1 MAEILLPYVE
11 SNGDGRALVDE
22 AGETTWAQLQDR
34 TNRVI
39 DVLRRAGL
47 QQGDRVAVHSGNR
60 REVYEIAMA
69 CLHAGFY
76 VLQTNWNYT
85 TDELA
90 FVLDDSDA
98 RILIADDRFA
108 DVARDARERCAG
120 IEMSLVLGD
129 GAGGDGAGSYE
140 EALAA
145 ADPAEPDAQVCGAAM
160 FYTSGTTGKPKGV
173 LSATFTPG
181 SSVHE
186 LIETAQGVRQG
197 LSIPDDGRVLL
208 VGPVY
213 HSGQW
218 SMTVYPLLC
227 GVTVCM
233 IRQPDPEQILDVI
246 ATERI
251 TNLVLNPVDFV
262 RLLKL
267 PEERRAAFSGDSL
280 VQAVH
285 GGAPC
290 APEVKR
296 RMIDWWGPVV
306 TEYYGASEG
315 GLFALSTSE
324 EFVRKPGSVGRVLP
338 FIELQIITDDDRVA
352 APGEAGLI
360 YVRHRSGADFTYHKQ
375 PDKTADA
382 HREPGQFTLGDVGYL
397 DEEGYLYLSDR
408 KSEVINSGSVKI
420 YPAEIEGVLAA
431 HPAVDDVAVIGVPN
445 EELGEEIK
453 AAVKLGPAHE
463 KSAGLADEL
472 IAYVAERLP
481 AYKVPRSVD
490 FLDELPRTDAGKLAK
505 ASLRERYWAA
515 TGRKI

>member
-11 SNGDGRALVDE
+11 SDPDGRALADE
-22 AGETTWAQLQDR
+22 AGETSWAQLQDR
-34 TNRVI
+34 TNRLI

-47 QQGDRVAVHSGNR
+47 EQGDRVAVHSGNR

-69 CLHAGFY
+69 CLHAGFL

-98 RILIADDRFA
+98 KILIADDRHA
-108 DVARDARERCAG
+108 DIASAAQARCDG
-120 IEMSLVLGD
+120 IEMAFVLGA
-129 GAGGDGAGSYE
+129 GAEGGGPSSYE
-140 EALAA
+140 QALAA

-173 LSATFTPG
+173 LSATFTAG
-181 SSVHE
+181 SPVRE

-227 GVTVCM
+227 GVTVSM
-233 IRQPDPEQILDVI
+233 VRQPDPEQILDVI
-246 ATERI
+246 DREGI

-267 PEERRAAFSGDSL
+267 PEERRAGFDGRSL

-290 APEVKR
+290 APDVKR
-296 RMIDWWGPVV
+296 RMIEWWGPVV

-315 GLFALSTSE
+315 GLFALSTSD

-338 FIELQIITDDDRVA
+338 FIELRIVADDNREAD
-352 APGEAGLI
+352 PGEEGLI

-382 HREPGQFTLGDVGYL
+382 HLEPGLFTLGDVGYL

-453 AAVKLGPAHE
+453 AAVKLGPEHQKTA
-463 KSAGLADEL
+463 ALAAEL
-472 IAYVAERLP
+472 ISYVADRLP

>member
-11 SNGDGRALVDE
+11 ADPNGRALADE

-34 TNRVI
+34 TNRLI

-47 QQGDRVAVHSGNR
+47 EQGDRVAVHSGNR
-60 REVYEIAMA
+60 REVYEIAMG
-69 CLHAGFY
+69 CLHAGFL

-90 FVLDDSDA
+90 FVLEDSDA
-98 RILIADDRFA
+98 RILIADDHYVDIATEAAARCP
-108 DVARDARERCAG
+108 DVELT
-120 IEMSLVLGD
+120 LVLGS
-129 GAGGDGAGSYE
+129 GVAGDGGGSYE

-160 FYTSGTTGKPKGV
+160 FYTSGTTGQPKGV

-181 SSVHE
+181 SPVRE
-186 LIETAQGVRQG
+186 LIDTAQGVRQG
-197 LSIPDDGRVLL
+197 LSIPDRGRVML

-233 IRQPDPEQILDVI
+233 IRQPDADQILDVI
-246 ATERI
+246 DREGV

-267 PEERRAAFSGDSL
+267 PEERRARFDGRSL

-290 APEVKR
+290 APDVKR
-296 RMIDWWGPVV
+296 RMIEWWGPVV

-338 FIELQIITDDDRVA
+338 FIELQIITEDSQVA
-352 APGEAGLI
+352 GPREEGLI

-375 PDKTADA
+375 PEKTADA
-382 HREPGQFTLGDVGYL
+382 HLEPGLFTLGDVGYL

-431 HPAVDDVAVIGVPN
+431 HPAVDDVAVLGVPN

-453 AAVKLGPAHE
+453 AAVKLGAGHD
-463 KSAGLADEL
+463 KSPELAAEL
-472 IAYVAERLP
+472 IDYVADRLP
-481 AYKVPRSVD
+481 DYKVPRSVD
-490 FLDELPRTDAGKLAK
+490 FFDELPRTDAGKLAK

>member
-11 SNGDGRALVDE
+11 RDPDGRALADE

-39 DVLRRAGL
+39 DVVRRAGL
-47 QQGDRVAVHSGNR
+47 EQGDRVAVHSGNR

-69 CLHAGFY
+69 CLHAGYY

-98 RILIADDRFA
+98 KVLITDDRYVDIA
-108 DVARDARERCAG
+108 TDARERCDG
-120 IEMSLVLGD
+120 IGLFLVFGTGAD
-129 GAGGDGAGSYE
+129 GGGPSSYE
-140 EALAA
+140 DALAEA
-145 ADPAEPDAQVCGAAM
+145 TATEPDGQVCGAAM
-160 FYTSGTTGKPKGV
+160 FYTSGTTGRPKGV

-181 SSVHE
+181 SPVHE

-197 LSIPDDGRVLL
+197 LSIPEDGRVML

-233 IRQPDPEQILDVI
+233 IRQPDAEQILDVI
-246 ATERI
+246 DREAV

-262 RLLKL
+262 RLLRL
-267 PEERRAAFSGDSL
+267 PEERRARFDGSSL

-290 APEVKR
+290 APDVKR
-296 RMIDWWGPVV
+296 RMIEWWGPVV

-315 GLFALSTSE
+315 GLFALSTSD

-338 FIELQIITDDDRVA
+338 FIELQIITEDNQVA
-352 APGEAGLI
+352 GPREEGLI
-360 YVRHRSGADFTYHKQ
+360 YVRHRSGADFSYHKQ
-375 PDKTADA
+375 PEKTADA
-382 HREPGQFTLGDVGYL
+382 HLEPGLFTLGDVGYL

-453 AAVKLGPAHE
+453 AAVKLGSGHE
-463 KSAGLADEL
+463 KSAALADEL
-472 IAYVAERLP
+472 ISYVADRLP
-481 AYKVPRSVD
+481 DYKVPRSVD